1 MLLSFEFGFWG
12 ILLELEL
19 DKVLEPVSVPE
30 LVLVLEPVLELKVV
44 LSLWLLW

>member
-19 DKVLEPVSVPE
+19 DKVLEPVP
-30 LVLVLEPVLELKVV
+30 LVLVLELKVV
-44 LSLWLLW
+44 LSLWLPL